1 VTESGLVDRE
11 ISCATSD
18 GRPVRPIFLSPRSHF
33 PGAAESVTKRHA
45 SAPHIQEFASLMGYS
60 CESARGV
67 DGTGAL
73 ASF

>member
-1 VTESGLVDRE
+1 VTESGFADRE

-18 GRPVRPIFLSPRSHF
+18 GRPVLSPRSHF
-33 PGAAESVTKRHA
+33 PGAAESVTKRHT
-45 SAPHIQEFASLMGYS
+45 SAPHIPEFASLMGYG
-60 CESARGV
+60 CEFGRGV